1 MTRTASS
8 VISAAGLALSGTWVN
23 QLGSHLT
30 LRVEG
35 DGVLRGDYRSGMGPL
50 AGRSHP
56 LQGLYDAPAEGA
68 PVLLSFVVDWTE
80 AHCVT
85 AWSGLCLPS
94 KDEIH
99 TTWLMTS
106 ETPPGEEWRA
116 TVIGHDVF
124 RRAV

>member
-1 MTRTASS
+1 MTRTAPSG
-8 VISAAGLALSGTWVN
+8 IPATELALAGTWVN

-30 LRVEG
+30 LQVDG
-35 DGVLRGDYRSGMGPL
+35 HGVLRGDYRSGMGPL
-50 AGRSHP
+50 AGRSHAV
-56 LQGLYDAPAEGA
+56 QGLYDAPPDGS
-68 PVLLSFVVDWTE
+68 PVLLSFLVDWTE

-85 AWSGLCLPS
+85 AWSGLCLVAE
-94 KDEIH
+94 DEIR

-124 RRAV
+124 RRVI